1 MMSFLYFLTQ
11 NKITLI
17 ITVTD
22 ITVKKI
28 VKKIHQLLSTKTIL
42 KKTKHFTINYTN
54 DIYL

>member
-22 ITVKKI
+22 ISVKKI